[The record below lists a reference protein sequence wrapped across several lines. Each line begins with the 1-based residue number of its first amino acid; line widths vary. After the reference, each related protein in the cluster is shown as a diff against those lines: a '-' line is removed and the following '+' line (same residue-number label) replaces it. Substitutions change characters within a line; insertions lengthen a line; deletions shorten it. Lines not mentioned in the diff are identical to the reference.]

1 MLPPHVNILGR
12 EIPVYVRDTGDGIA
26 GTWDFDK
33 QCIEV
38 SDRIHPDAQE
48 ATLLHEV
55 IEAGNELLAIGLSER
70 QIVQLETLLHA
81 YWRDNGDK

>member
-1 MLPPHVNILGR
+1 M
-12 EIPVYVRDTGDGIA
+12 YVRELEETLA
-26 GTWDFDK
+26 GTWDFDR

-38 SDRIHPDAQE
+38 NSAMHMAAQE
-48 ATLLHEV
+48 STLLHEV

-81 YWRDNGDK
+81 YWRDNG